1 LPPAWRVILVLD
13 PRVRGLSGD
22 QEKSALLGLPPL
34 RREIAAD
41 LCHEVLM
48 RLLPG
53 AAGAEFAP
61 FAAGV
66 TRVQRLLAQHF
77 APAQGGA
84 YASAAVGRVVEWIAA
99 HACAGAGQSSW
110 GPTGFAI
117 VASLDEA
124 RRAIASAQAAGVVD
138 PALELR
144 VTSPRNRGGSIAAA
158 VASRR

>member
-1 LPPAWRVILVLD
+1 GFDAGGLLLDGGPRADGSPAALVARLALPPAWRVILVLD
-13 PRVRGLSGD
+13 PRLHGLSGA
-22 QEKSALLGLPPL
+22 QEKTALATLPPL
-34 RREIAAD
+34 PRAVAAD

-48 RLLPG
+48 HLLPG

-99 HACAGAGQSSW
+99 HACAGVGQSSW

-117 VASLDEA
+117 VSSLDEA
-124 RRAIASAQAAGVVD
+124 RRALASAQAAG
-138 PALELR
+138 
-144 VTSPRNRGGSIAAA
+144 
-158 VASRR
+158 

>member
-1 LPPAWRVILVLD
+1 
-13 PRVRGLSGD
+13 
-22 QEKSALLGLPPL
+22 
-34 RREIAAD
+34 
-41 LCHEVLM
+41 VLM

-66 TRVQRLLAQHF
+66 TRVQHLLGHHF

-84 YASAAVGRVVEWIAA
+84 FTSAAVGRVIDWIEV
-99 HACAGAGQSSW
+99 HSCAGVGQSSW

-144 VTSPRNRGGSIAAA
+144 VTSPRNRGGSIAATPQRA
-158 VASRR
+158 PATMAPFLHPDR